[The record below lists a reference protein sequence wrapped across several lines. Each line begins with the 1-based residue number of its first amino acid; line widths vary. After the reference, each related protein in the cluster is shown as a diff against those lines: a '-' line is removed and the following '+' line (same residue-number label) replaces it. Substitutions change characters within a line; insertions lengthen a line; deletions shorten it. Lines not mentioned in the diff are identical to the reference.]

1 MSDSVKYKFNKLLR
15 FALVSIICVVACAV
29 IGIIYGLIS
38 TRIFTLQYVFSAVF
52 VAGAVVI
59 LIGVVAALV
68 PIRPKMK
75 DSNLID
81 HSNYAEIT
89 MERREK
95 KRKTSHFLIYLGI
108 SITMI
113 AAVIQWILS
122 LIIV

>member
-1 MSDSVKYKFNKLLR
+1 M
-15 FALVSIICVVACAV
+15 
-29 IGIIYGLIS
+29 IGLIYGLIS

-68 PIRPKMK
+68 PVRPKMK
-75 DSNLID
+75 ESNLID